1 MIRKPVRQKVD
12 DTIAPHFAMHGIL
25 NEGNT
30 CYVNAPLQLLFSLP
44 HFREVILN
52 APVPDTTLTHAVKVF
67 LRSFISTSRRD
78 VLDPRQDV
86 DRILRM
92 AKPLSAAAVY
102 AAIGARNADLFDFS
116 HVQHDAEELFTFV
129 LSTMHDELME
139 HCPGF
144 QPPDSSSST
153 GVAGGSGVSAAGDDD
168 DDGAWAEVGPKKTAT
183 KLSASTRMT
192 LCYMLWIV
200 LCVLR
205 ERVSFTP

>member
-1 MIRKPVRQKVD
+1 MKARVVG
-12 DTIAPHFAMHGIL
+12 FAAISDRARSHLIIS
-25 NEGNT
+25 
-30 CYVNAPLQLLFSLP
+30 NAPFGDANGDQ
-44 HFREVILN
+44 
-52 APVPDTTLTHAVKVF
+52 
-67 LRSFISTSRRD
+67 
-78 VLDPRQDV
+78 V
-86 DRILRM
+86 D
-92 AKPLSAAAVY
+92 AAAVY